1 MATPKVIFTAGIY
14 NVDGNIGQ
22 LEIYEYKLKD
32 GFYYYFPLEGATFK
46 GLNAI
51 DLSNVVNGVGG
62 IRFAIYNQGFQRI
75 EFHLRSNITFDLP
88 LLNRLKQEI
97 QEFINKSKNNTLP
110 LIPPTSNVSVPS
122 PFTSDYTSDDLFLMG
137 MIKTSYIIEYSTDFG
152 QSLKETII
160 RLFENDG
167 FPFFYELP
175 TMQDMESELTNRILG
190 LSLEQA
196 IHIRVTLE
204 KYYDEK
210 VKNNIQLKANIAVTF
225 DNNYKSINPPIIG
238 INKKF
243 INSKSPIKSNA
254 LKINGIKEKYVDE
267 YDNVYE
273 AEFEGKEIYIP
284 RTDFFIKG
292 DKFTLQNEK
301 NKYVLITILGSRVCR
316 FMTYLNGKHKFELL
330 DIDALSNFN
339 PYNFETFEY
348 NKLGNYFFTKY
359 PIIAKNIDAP
369 INTLTPKIE
378 SPLISGYESEVQRL
392 NKEISELIVLKNLT
406 PKFKIENIINIEGKV
421 AKKQKEVNELAVVIA
436 DNKMADNAIFDELFE
451 QSFLPLKNRYDDVIK
466 LDTPNVSGNFFTPNG
481 QESKLSDELN
491 LFIRTPLFTDWFG
504 NWQLAYQYKD
514 IPNSGMYCS
523 KVLTSDYEPKLVWH
537 GTSAEFSYF
546 KFDNF
551 PASYYAVNRSYCDFF
566 ATIRT
571 NDADGGYILP
581 FFLNLRNPLN
591 LTRFGT
597 RDVSSKD
604 FFDYLFLVT
613 GISMEYLEVNPMFF
627 DQRVKP
633 LQTWMYLRNNPKM
646 LKKLSESN
654 VFDGIHFY
662 ETNPNVPTNELGH
675 MTEAYITFKPES
687 SKIADP
693 DRGNLL
699 FASMK
704 SFLLKKG
711 GKI

>member
-14 NVDGNIGQ
+14 NIDGNIGQ
-22 LEIYEYKLKD
+22 LEIYEYKLKN
-32 GFYYYFPLEGATFK
+32 GFYYYFPLDGMTFR

-51 DLSNVVNGVGG
+51 DLANVVGKVNG
-62 IRFAIYNQGFQRI
+62 IRFGLYNEKLQRM
-75 EFHLRSNITFDLP
+75 EFHLEPNYTFDLP

-97 QEFINKSKNNTLP
+97 QDFITKSKNNNLP
-110 LIPPTSNVSVPS
+110 LTPPTSNKTVPFS
-122 PFTSDYTSDDLFLMG
+122 FTSDYTSVDLFVMG
-137 MIKTSYIIEYSTDFG
+137 MISTSTIIQNCTDIDI
-152 QSLKETII
+152 SLRADSII
-160 RLFENDG
+160 RLFENNG

-175 TMQDMESELTNRILG
+175 TMQDMEKGMTNSILG
-190 LSLEQA
+190 LSLKQA
-196 IHIRVTLE
+196 IHIRATLE
-204 KYYDEK
+204 KYYNDN
-210 VKNNIQLKANIAVTF
+210 VKNYISLKANIAVVF
-225 DNNYKSINPPIIG
+225 QNNYNVIVEPIIG

-243 INSKSPIKSNA
+243 INTKSPIKSNA
-254 LKINGIKEKYVDE
+254 LKIIGIIEKKVDE
-267 YDNVYE
+267 YNNVYE
-273 AEFEGKEIYIP
+273 AEFEGQQIFIP
-284 RTDFFIKG
+284 RRDFFING
-292 DKFTLQNEK
+292 DKFTIINESI
-301 NKYVLITILGSRVCR
+301 KYTLITVLGLRLCR
-316 FMTYLNGKHKFELL
+316 FITYTDEVHKFELI
-330 DIDALSNFN
+330 DIDALSNFSSN
-339 PYNFETFEY
+339 NFKVFEY
-348 NKLGNYFFTKY
+348 NKLGNYFY
-359 PIIAKNIDAP
+359 QVPITASNTITP
-369 INTLTPKIE
+369 INTLTPKKE
-378 SPLISGYESEVQRL
+378 SPLISGYESEVEKL

-436 DNKMADNAIFDELFE
+436 DNKMADNAIFDELFQ
-451 QSFLPLKNRYDDVIK
+451 QSFLPLKQRYDDIIK
-466 LDTPNVSGNFFTPNG
+466 IDTPNMSGNFFTPNG

-514 IPNSGMYCS
+514 IPNSGFYCS

-551 PASYYAVNRSYCDFF
+551 PASYYAVNRNYCDFF
-566 ATIRT
+566 ATIRS

-613 GISMEYLEVNPMFF
+613 GMSMEYLEVNPMFF

-675 MTEAYITFKPES
+675 MTEAYITFKPQS

-693 DRGNLL
+693 NRGNLV